1 MSSRQAPPRG
11 VAGGLYT
18 VAQATSSL
26 IMSSVSG
33 TLCRSH
39 LLRPGTELWG
49 SDMGSEDSSG
59 FGSLVIS

>member
-49 SDMGSEDSSG
+49 SEDSSS

>member
-1 MSSRQAPPRG
+1 MSSRQAPPQG

-49 SDMGSEDSSG
+49 SEDSSS